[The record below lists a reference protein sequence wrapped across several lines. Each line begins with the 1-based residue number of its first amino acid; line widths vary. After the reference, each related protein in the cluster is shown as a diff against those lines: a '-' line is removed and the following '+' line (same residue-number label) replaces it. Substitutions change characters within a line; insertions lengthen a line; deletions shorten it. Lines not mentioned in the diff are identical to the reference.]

1 MENDG
6 MITKKDTENK
16 YIFWDIDGTLA
27 AYRFNG
33 HVLAKDGTDN
43 GMSLEEID
51 NGLFL
56 KRKPSLFMQ
65 NVVKTCGAKEN
76 IIMGHCMN
84 EKEIED
90 KHIWLDKYYPMIK
103 ERIFA
108 FEDKSKAN
116 CIIDYCE
123 KRNIN
128 LKDVL
133 YVDDVIKFIKE
144 AERKGISSWH
154 ISSFLDWEYGK
165 R

>member
-1 MENDG
+1 
-6 MITKKDTENK
+6 
-16 YIFWDIDGTLA
+16 
-27 AYRFNG
+27 
-33 HVLAKDGTDN
+33 
-43 GMSLEEID
+43 
-51 NGLFL
+51 
-56 KRKPSLFMQ
+56 MQ

>member
-6 MITKKDTENK
+6 MIRKENTENK

-33 HVLAKDGTDN
+33 HVLAKDGTNN

-65 NVVKTCGAKEN
+65 KVIKDCGAKEN

-90 KHIWLDKYYPMIK
+90 KHAWLDKYYPMIK

-108 FEDKSKAN
+108 FEDRRKAD
-116 CIIDYCE
+116 CIIEYCS
-123 KRNIN
+123 KNNIK

-133 YVDDVIKFIKE
+133 YVDDVLGFLKE
-144 AERKGISSWH
+144 AEKEGIESWH
-154 ISSFLDWEYGK
+154 ISSFLDWQYA
-165 R
+165 